1 MPELIATDEENALI
15 PRKPKGFD
23 YRDDPVDMDPEFL
36 ISLSYQLYARAN
48 RPDCTESLHNRAM
61 ELKAEIARRILSKI
75 SLPARLE
82 EGILWE
88 APAGFNRGIVNA
100 FTEHLYQVPTLRMY
114 KYVLCPGEV
123 VSATDGDIH
132 YISAKQLQELYGVNP
147 KDCIFYP
154 DMSDPR
160 NKHWIVPDDAIF
172 LHPREDGNY
181 TL

>member
-1 MPELIATDEENALI
+1 MPELIVTDEENALI
-15 PRKPKGFD
+15 TRKSKGFD

-36 ISLSYQLYARAN
+36 VSLSYQHQLYVRAN
-48 RPDCTESLHNRAM
+48 GSNCSESLHNRAM
-61 ELKAEIARRILSKI
+61 ELKDEVTRRILSKT
-75 SLPARLE
+75 SLPTRLE
-82 EGILWE
+82 ETL
-88 APAGFNRGIVNA
+88 N
-100 FTEHLYQVPTLRMY
+100 QVPTLHTY
-114 KYVLCPGEV
+114 KYALCPGEV